1 MQNCPY
7 FNKKHIKSLVSEKF
21 SIPPHRA
28 VFEKHLLLPKSY
40 EFSFQW
46 VVHNSPSP
54 ATISHCNFSTWIS
67 CFLKVYFTKR
77 ILKCLCLIY
86 TYWKRTLLGK
96 RSYIMTITDEN
107 RSTLFIWRIAWSNGK
122 KTLQEIKSESGDLY
136 PIKLDTGF
144 YHKVTFSLTLL
155 SRISP
160 S

>member
-7 FNKKHIKSLVSEKF
+7 FNKKHINSLVSEKVLNTSSEGSLWKASPPAQILRIF
-21 SIPPHRA
+21 IP
-28 VFEKHLLLPKSY
+28 VG
-40 EFSFQW
+40 
-46 VVHNSPSP
+46 
-54 ATISHCNFSTWIS
+54 CSTWIS
-67 CFLKVYFTKR
+67 CFLKVYFAKR

>member
-54 ATISHCNFSTWIS
+54 ATISLCNFSTWIS
-67 CFLKVYFTKR
+67 CFLKVLFHKTNFERSLPYLY
-77 ILKCLCLIY
+77 ILKG
-86 TYWKRTLLGK
+86 TLLGK
-96 RSYIMTITDEN
+96 RIYIMAITDEN
-107 RSTLFIWRIAWSNGK
+107 RSTLFI
-122 KTLQEIKSESGDLY
+122 
-136 PIKLDTGF
+136 
-144 YHKVTFSLTLL
+144 
-155 SRISP
+155 
-160 S
+160 